1 MLRSI
6 GEFIS
11 EITGGDRHPATFED
25 TDFRLA
31 AAALL
36 VHVAATD
43 SNFDEQE
50 RVRLR
55 EILAERFELGAEEVN
70 ELIESAVAAD
80 REAVDLYQFT
90 SLLNRSFD
98 DEQRRRVVEM
108 MFQIAYADGELS
120 EFEDNIVWRASE
132 LMHVPSRERV
142 TIRRQVR
149 EASTGEDN

>member
-1 MLRSI
+1 MLRTL

-11 EITGGDRHPATFED
+11 EITGGTRDPARFED
-25 TDFRLA
+25 TDYRLA

-36 VHVAATD
+36 VHVAVTD
-43 SNFDEQE
+43 ANFDEQE
-50 RVRLR
+50 RAKLKDV
-55 EILAERFELGAEEVN
+55 LAERFELGADDVDT
-70 ELIESAVAAD
+70 LIESAVTAD

-90 SLLNRSFD
+90 SLLNRACD
-98 DEQRRRVVEM
+98 DESRRKVVEM
-108 MFQIAYADGELS
+108 MFQVAYADGHLS

-149 EASTGEDN
+149 AQNAQDEN